1 MMNDDIFPLFL
12 LLLGPITLLVY
23 SLISF
28 SFIGVSVGLSF
39 IFIIF
44 LIDSGW

>member
-1 MMNDDIFPLFL
+1 MNNDTFPLFL

-28 SFIGVSVGLSF
+28 SFIGIFVSLLF

-44 LIDSGW
+44 LIDNGW

>member
-1 MMNDDIFPLFL
+1 MNNDTFPLFL
-12 LLLGPITLLVY
+12 LLLGPIFLLVY

-28 SFIGVSVGLSF
+28 SFIGISVSLLF

>member
-1 MMNDDIFPLFL
+1 MNDDTFPLFL
-12 LLLGPITLLVY
+12 LLLGPIVLLVY

-28 SFIGVSVGLSF
+28 SFIGISISLLF

-44 LIDSGW
+44 LIDSRW